1 MHVGSGGTEHRA
13 IGVAPGSR
21 SRWKR
26 LVRGSVPLGFKPWPD
41 NRHSKLRVHMASIT
55 AVRQA
60 ADSSAASSQAHE
72 PSPASCPLDI
82 EGPAAPLLVDSM
94 APAEEFRVHDVGQ
107 EVAAAH
113 LDTDEP
119 GVTSLRATKLPPSIP
134 VQYIVARRGSE
145 SYDNIVDQLGAED
158 GPFEDQIAD
167 FIDGLQHEPLAR
179 TGLYTKTDSE
189 RGYGFYAISCHRSS
203 LQKVQSCGGGSS
215 TLESRAAQGGCLLH
229 PPGVWAGAFLGCLLV
244 GSRWVPQPLTG

>member
-1 MHVGSGGTEHRA
+1 M
-13 IGVAPGSR
+13 
-21 SRWKR
+21 
-26 LVRGSVPLGFKPWPD
+26 RGSVPLGFKPWPD
-41 NRHSKLRVHMASIT
+41 NRHSKLRVHMSSIT

-72 PSPASCPLDI
+72 PSPASCPLDV

-119 GVTSLRATKLPPSIP
+119 GVTSLHATKLPPSIP

-145 SYDNIVDQLGAED
+145 SYDNIVDQLVEDD
-158 GPFEDQIAD
+158 GPFEDQMAD
-167 FIDGLQHEPLAR
+167 FIEACSVNLL
-179 TGLYTKTDSE
+179 
-189 RGYGFYAISCHRSS
+189 RG
-203 LQKVQSCGGGSS
+203 
-215 TLESRAAQGGCLLH
+215 QGCTPRLT
-229 PPGVWAGAFLGCLLV
+229 VNVAMAFT
-244 GSRWVPQPLTG
+244 P